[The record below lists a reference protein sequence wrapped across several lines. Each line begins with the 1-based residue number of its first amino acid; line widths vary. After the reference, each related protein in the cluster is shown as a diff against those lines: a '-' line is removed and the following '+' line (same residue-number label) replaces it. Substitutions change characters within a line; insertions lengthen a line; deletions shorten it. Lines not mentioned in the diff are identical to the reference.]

1 MFTRAAAFRFL
12 LAQTEFYQDCTRRPT
27 THVANWLARR
37 YGPNVPRERDF
48 LAELKQRVL
57 VFDGSMGA
65 NLQTLGLTA
74 EDFGGARYE
83 GCMDALCLTH
93 PQAPAA
99 LHRGFL
105 EAGCD
110 VVETNTFQA
119 SRLRLEEWGL
129 ADRTLELNRAGAAL
143 ARAVCDE
150 FQQADGRARFVAG
163 AIGPTGFLPSS
174 DDPTLSNVTFDCLV
188 QTFAEQA
195 QGLLEGGADLL
206 IIETQQDI
214 LETKAAMHGARQAC
228 ARLGVTKPLQ
238 VQVSL
243 DTNGRMLLGTDI
255 GAALTILD
263 SLGAD
268 IIGLNCS
275 TGPEYMR
282 EPVHYLVQ
290 NTQRPIS
297 VIPNAGI
304 PINLGG
310 GQARYPL
317 EPLGLA
323 EALSEFVLELGVNVV
338 GGCCGT
344 TFEHLRA
351 VVERVGQKTAR
362 PRTIVSLPPR
372 AASSIR
378 AFDLIQNPPPA
389 LVGER
394 VNTQGSRKIKRLL
407 LADQY
412 DEVLP
417 VAREQVEGG
426 AHLLDVCVALTERS
440 DEVQQMVEVVKRLRS
455 SVEAPLVI
463 DSTERD
469 VLKAALEAYPGRAII
484 NSFNL
489 EGGREKADYVIG
501 LAKQHGAATIAMTID
516 EQGMAHT
523 ADRKVEIARRIHG
536 IAVSE
541 HELDP
546 GQLIF
551 DVLTF
556 PVTTGQEDLRDDAH
570 QTIDGIRRVKAEL
583 PGVLTVLG
591 LSNVSFGVSPSAR
604 GVLNSAF
611 LFHCVQAG
619 LDLAIVNPSHLT
631 PYAEIDAEHRA
642 LAEDLIYNRREDA
655 LPRFL
660 AAFEGVE
667 LSTSVPAADA
677 DADLPVDQRVH
688 QRILH
693 RRKEGIEDL
702 LDQAI
707 SERMSASEDLSRSD
721 AAVAVLNEVLLPAM
735 KDVGDRFGA
744 GELILPFVLQSAE
757 VMKRSVAHLEQYL
770 EKQAGYSKG
779 SIVVATVYGDVHD
792 IGKSL
797 LITILSNNGY
807 TVHDLGKQVP
817 INTIIEAAI
826 EHQADAIGLSALLVS
841 TSKQMPLCIEELD
854 RRDLHLP
861 VLIGGAAINRA
872 FGRRAAVLSDKRVYE
887 PAVFYCKDVFE
898 GLSTMDVLTDA
909 TRRAAFIEQTR
920 SEILAERDAPPAPVV
935 ARVTPKPSAGP
946 RQDVPVPTPPFW
958 GARRVT
964 ASLADVWQHL
974 DLNTLYRHHW
984 GGHRAKGPEYER
996 IIREVFEPELAALQ
1010 AAALAEGWLEP
1021 LIVSGYF
1028 PVQSA
1033 GNQVVVFDPIDQDR
1047 EVTRLDF
1054 PRQSD
1059 GERLCLADYFRAD
1072 VKDVLALQA
1081 VSAGPRA
1088 GAYVEELQ
1096 QSGDY
1101 SRMLYVNGL
1110 ASGTAEA
1117 LADYAH
1123 GLARRD
1129 LSLADNQGLRFSWGY
1144 PACPDLEEQ
1153 RKVLPLLNAES
1164 EIGLTLSLSG
1174 NLDPEHST
1182 AALIVHHPEAKYFA
1196 VRTAA

>member
-1 MFTRAAAFRFL
+1 M
-12 LAQTEFYQDCTRRPT
+12 P
-27 THVANWLARR
+27 
-37 YGPNVPRERDF
+37 RDF
-48 LAELKQRVL
+48 LAELKRRVL

-65 NLQTLGLTA
+65 SLQTLGLSA
-74 EDFGGARYE
+74 DDFGGQRFE
-83 GCMDALCLTH
+83 GCMDALCLSR
-93 PQAPAA
+93 PEAPAQ

-105 EAGCD
+105 TAGCD

-119 SRLRLEEWGL
+119 SRLRLHEWGL
-129 ADRTLELNRAGAAL
+129 ADKTLELNRAGAAL
-143 ARAVCDE
+143 ARQVCDE
-150 FQQADGRARFVAG
+150 FEAADSRPRFVAG
-163 AIGPTGFLPSS
+163 SIGPSGFLPSS
-174 DDPTLSNVTFDCLV
+174 DDPTLSNVSFQTLTETFS
-188 QTFAEQA
+188 EQA

-214 LETKAAMHGARQAC
+214 LETKAAIFGARA
-228 ARLGVTKPLQ
+228 AFERTGKTKPLQ

-255 GAALTILD
+255 GAAMTILE

-282 EPVHYLVQ
+282 EPIRYLVQ
-290 NTQRPIS
+290 NTRLPIS

-317 EPLGLA
+317 EPDRLA
-323 EALSEFVLELGVNVV
+323 DSMAEFVEDLGVNVV

-351 VVERVGQKTAR
+351 VVERLGEQAPR
-362 PRTIVSLPPR
+362 PRTLVNVPPR
-372 AASSIR
+372 AASAIR
-378 AFDLIQNPPPA
+378 AFDLRQDPPPG

-412 DEVLP
+412 DDVLP

-426 AHLLDVCVALTERS
+426 AHLLDVCVALTERA
-440 DEVQQMVEVVKRLRS
+440 DEAHQMVEVIRRLRS

-489 EGGREKADYVIG
+489 EAGRDKADYVIG
-501 LAKQHGAATIAMTID
+501 LARQHGAATVAMTID

-523 ADRKVEIARRIHG
+523 AERKLEVARRIHA
-536 IAVSE
+536 IACEE
-541 HELDP
+541 HGLDP

-570 QTIDGIRRVKAEL
+570 QTIEGIRQVKAEL

-591 LSNVSFGVSPSAR
+591 LSNVSFGISQASR

-611 LFHCVQAG
+611 LYHCVQAG

-667 LSTSVPAADA
+667 VVSSKEAAGDA
-677 DADLPVDQRVH
+677 DADLPVDQRIH

-693 RRKEGIEDL
+693 RRKEGVEDL
-702 LDQAI
+702 LDESIAQRQTPDVTR
-707 SERMSASEDLSRSD
+707 SEAS
-721 AAVAVLNEVLLPAM
+721 VKVLNEVLLPAM

-817 INTIIEAAI
+817 VNTIIEAAI

-854 RRDLHLP
+854 RRDVHLP

-872 FGRRAAVLSDKRVYE
+872 FGRRAAVLPDKRVYE

-898 GLSTMDVLTDA
+898 GLSAMDALTDPA
-909 TRRAAFIEQTR
+909 RRDGFVQQARE
-920 SEILAERDAPPAPVV
+920 EIVAERDTEKAPVV
-935 ARVTPKPSAGP
+935 ARVVPKPSAGP
-946 RQDVPVPTPPFW
+946 RRDVAVPKPPFW
-958 GARRVT
+958 GTRRIT
-964 ASLADVWQHL
+964 ADLRDVWQHL
-974 DLNTLYRHHW
+974 DFNTLYRHHW

-996 IIREVFEPELAALQ
+996 IVREIFEPQ
-1010 AAALAEGWLEP
+1010 LAELQEEAVRDGWLEA
-1021 LIVSGYF
+1021 LVVSGYF
-1028 PVQSA
+1028 AVQSD
-1033 GNQVVVFDPIDQDR
+1033 GNQLLVFDPRRPER
-1047 EVTRLDF
+1047 ELTRLDF
-1054 PRQSD
+1054 PRQAD
-1059 GERLCLADYFRAD
+1059 GERLCLADYFRS
-1072 VKDVLALQA
+1072 VESGEKDILVLQA

-1088 GAYVEELQ
+1088 GAYIEELQ

-1123 GLARRD
+1123 TLARRE
-1129 LSLADNQGLRFSWGY
+1129 LGLPGNQGLRFSWGY

-1153 RKVLPLLNAES
+1153 RKVLPLLNAEA

-1182 AALIVHHPEAKYFA
+1182 AAMIVHHPEAKYFA

>member
-1 MFTRAAAFRFL
+1 
-12 LAQTEFYQDCTRRPT
+12 
-27 THVANWLARR
+27 
-37 YGPNVPRERDF
+37 VPRDY
-48 LAELKQRVL
+48 LADLSRRVL
-57 VFDGSMGA
+57 IFDGSMGA
-65 NLQTLGLTA
+65 SLQTLGLTA
-74 EDFGGARYE
+74 SDFGGARYE
-83 GCMDALCLTH
+83 GCMDALCMSD
-93 PQAPAA
+93 PEAPAQ

-105 EAGCD
+105 QAGCD
-110 VVETNTFQA
+110 VIETNTFQA
-119 SRLRLEEWGL
+119 SRLRLHEWGL
-129 ADRTLELNRAGAAL
+129 ADKTLEINRAGAAL
-143 ARAVCDE
+143 ARQVCDE
-150 FQQADGRARFVAG
+150 FEAADKRPRFVAG
-163 AIGPTGFLPSS
+163 SIGPSGFLPSS
-174 DDPTLSNVTFDCLV
+174 DDPTLSNITFDCLQ

-195 QGLLEGGADLL
+195 QGLIEGGADLL

-214 LETKAAMHGARQAC
+214 LETKAAMFGARVAFE
-228 ARLGVTKPLQ
+228 RTRRTLPLQ

-255 GAALTILD
+255 GAALTILE

-268 IIGLNCS
+268 VIGLNCS

-282 EPVHYLVQ
+282 EPVRYLVQ
-290 NTQRPIS
+290 NTSRPIS

-317 EPLGLA
+317 EPGGLA
-323 EALSEFVLELGVNVV
+323 DAMSEFVEELGVNAV

-351 VVERVGQKTAR
+351 VVDRLGHNAFR
-362 PRTIVSLPPR
+362 PRTVISTPPR
-372 AASSIR
+372 SASAIR
-378 AFDLIQNPPPA
+378 SFDLRQDPPPA

-407 LADQY
+407 LGDQY

-426 AHLLDVCVALTERS
+426 AHLLDVCVALTERA
-440 DEVQQMVEVVKRLRS
+440 DEARQMVEVIRRLRS

-469 VLKAALEAYPGRAII
+469 VVKAALEAYPGRAII

-489 EGGREKADYVIG
+489 ESGRDKADYIIG
-501 LAKQHGAATIAMTID
+501 LAKQHGAAAVAMTID
-516 EQGMAHT
+516 ERGMAHT
-523 ADRKVEIARRIHG
+523 AERKLEVARRIH
-536 IAVSE
+536 AMACEE
-541 HELDP
+541 HGLDP

-570 QTIDGIRRVKAEL
+570 QTIEGIRRVKAEL
-583 PGVLTVLG
+583 PGVLTILG
-591 LSNVSFGVSPSAR
+591 LSNVSFGISQAAR

-611 LFHCVQAG
+611 LYHCVQAG

-631 PYAEIDAEHRA
+631 PYAEIDVEHRA

-667 LSTSVPAADA
+667 VASPKESASDA
-677 DADLPVDQRVH
+677 DADLPVDQRIH

-693 RRKEGIEDL
+693 RRKEGIEAL
-702 LDQAI
+702 LDEAI
-707 SERMSASEDLSRSD
+707 AARESPDTTRSV
-721 AAVAVLNEVLLPAM
+721 AAVAVLNDVLLPAM

-817 INTIIEAAI
+817 VNTIIEAAI

-841 TSKQMPLCIEELD
+841 TSKQMPQCIEELD
-854 RRDLHLP
+854 RRDIHLP

-872 FGRRAAVLSDKRVYE
+872 FGRRAAVLPDKRVYE

-898 GLSTMDVLTDA
+898 GLSTMDALTDPA
-909 TRRAAFIEQTR
+909 QRDAFVEHVRA
-920 SEILAERDAPPAPVV
+920 EIIAERDAERAPVV
-935 ARVTPKPSAGP
+935 ARVTAKPGKGP
-946 RQDVPVPTPPFW
+946 SRDVPVPRPPFW
-958 GARRVT
+958 GARRIT
-964 ASLADVWQHL
+964 ADLREVWQHL

-984 GGHRAKGPEYER
+984 GGHRAKGAEYER
-996 IIREVFEPELAALQ
+996 IVNQIFEPQLEELKHEAQ
-1010 AAALAEGWLEP
+1010 RDGWLEA

-1028 PVQSA
+1028 PAQSD
-1033 GNQVVVFDPIDQDR
+1033 GNQLIVFDPDAPRR
-1047 EVTRLDF
+1047 ELARLDF
-1054 PRQSD
+1054 PRQAD
-1059 GERLCLADYFRAD
+1059 GERLCLADYFRSVESGERD
-1072 VKDVLALQA
+1072 VVVLQA
-1081 VSAGPRA
+1081 VSAGARA
-1088 GAYVEELQ
+1088 GAFVEELQ
-1096 QSGDY
+1096 HSGDY
-1101 SRMLYVNGL
+1101 GRMLYVNGL

-1123 GLARRD
+1123 NVVRGELGLPPNR
-1129 LSLADNQGLRFSWGY
+1129 GLRFSWGY
-1144 PACPDLEEQ
+1144 PAVPDLEEQ
-1153 RKVLPLLNAES
+1153 RKVLPLLNAEA

-1182 AALIVHHPEAKYFA
+1182 AALVVHHPEAKYFA

>member
-1 MFTRAAAFRFL
+1 VL
-12 LAQTEFYQDCTRRPT
+12 
-27 THVANWLARR
+27 
-37 YGPNVPRERDF
+37 RDY
-48 LAELKQRVL
+48 LAEMRSRVL

-65 NLQTLGLTA
+65 TLQTLELTA
-74 EDFGGARYE
+74 EHFGGPRYE
-83 GCMDALCLTH
+83 GCMDALCLSH
-93 PQAPAA
+93 PAAPAA

-105 EAGCD
+105 QAGCD

-129 ADRTLELNRAGAAL
+129 GERTLELNRAGARL
-143 ARAVCDE
+143 ARSVCDE
-150 FQQADGRARFVAG
+150 FERADGRPRFVAG
-163 AIGPTGFLPSS
+163 SIGPSGFLPSS
-174 DDPTLSNVTFDCLV
+174 DDPTLSNITFDRMV
-188 QTFAEQA
+188 STFEEQA
-195 QGLLEGGADLL
+195 RGLLQGGADLL
-206 IIETQQDI
+206 IVETQQDI
-214 LETKAAMHGARQAC
+214 LETKATMLGARKAFQATG
-228 ARLGVTKPLQ
+228 RTVPLQ

-255 GAALTILD
+255 GAALTILE

-268 IIGLNCS
+268 VIGLNCS

-282 EPVHYLVQ
+282 EPVRYLVQ
-290 NTQRPIS
+290 NSLRPIS

-310 GQARYPL
+310 GKARYPL
-317 EPLGLA
+317 EPVGLA
-323 EALSEFVLELGVNVV
+323 DALGEFVEELGVNVV

-344 TFEHLRA
+344 TFDHLRQ
-351 VVERVGQKTAR
+351 VVERVGEQQPM
-362 PRTIVSLPPR
+362 PRSLVNVPPR
-372 AASSIR
+372 AASAIR
-378 AFDLIQNPPPA
+378 AFDLRQDPPPA

-394 VNTQGSRKIKRLL
+394 VNTQGSRKIKRLM
-407 LADQY
+407 LAEQY
-412 DEVLP
+412 DDILP
-417 VAREQVEGG
+417 VAREQLEGG
-426 AHLLDVCVALTERS
+426 AHLLDVCVALTERA
-440 DEVQQMVEVVKRLRS
+440 DEAQQMVEVIRRLRS

-489 EGGREKADYVIG
+489 EAGREKADFVIG
-501 LAKQHGAATIAMTID
+501 LAQQHGAAVAAMTID
-516 EQGMAHT
+516 ERGMAHT
-523 ADRKVEIARRIHG
+523 AERKLEVARRIHG
-536 IAVSE
+536 IACGD
-541 HELDP
+541 HGLDP
-546 GQLIF
+546 GRLIF

-570 QTIDGIRRVKAEL
+570 QTIEGIRQVKNEL
-583 PGVLTVLG
+583 PGVLTMLG
-591 LSNVSFGVSPSAR
+591 LSNVSFGISPAAR

-611 LFHCVQAG
+611 LYHCVQAG

-667 LSTSVPAADA
+667 VASNDSKEAADA
-677 DADLPVDQRVH
+677 EAELPVDQRIH

-693 RRKEGIEDL
+693 RRKEGIEAL

-707 SERMSASEDLSRSD
+707 ELRESDTVNRSA
-721 AAVAVLNEVLLPAM
+721 AAVSVLNDVLLPAM

-757 VMKRSVAHLEQYL
+757 VMKRAVAHLEQYL

-817 INTIIEAAI
+817 VNTIIEAAI
-826 EHQADAIGLSALLVS
+826 QHEADAIGLSALLVS

-854 RRDLHLP
+854 KRNLHLP

-872 FGRRAAVLSDKRVYE
+872 FGRRAAVLPDKRIYE

-898 GLSTMDVLTDA
+898 GLSSMDALTDP
-909 TRRAAFIEQTR
+909 RRRDSFIQQVR
-920 SEILAERDAPPAPVV
+920 NEIEAERDAAKAPIV
-935 ARVTPKPSAGP
+935 ARVTPRPGAGP
-946 RQDVPVPTPPFW
+946 RRDVPVPASPFW
-958 GARRVT
+958 GSRRIS
-964 ASLADVWQHL
+964 ADLKDVWKHL
-974 DLNTLYRHHW
+974 DFNTLYRHHW
-984 GGHRAKGPEYER
+984 GGHRAKGAEYER
-996 IIREVFEPELAALQ
+996 IVREVFEPELAALQ
-1010 AAALAEGWLEP
+1010 ESALRDGWLEAR
-1021 LIVSGYF
+1021 IVSGYF
-1028 PVQSA
+1028 PVRSD
-1033 GNQVVVFDPIDQDR
+1033 GEQVIVFDPADHQR
-1047 EVTRLDF
+1047 ELTRLDF
-1054 PRQSD
+1054 PRQVD
-1059 GERLCLADYFRAD
+1059 GERLCLADYFRSD
-1072 VKDVLALQA
+1072 ESDVLVLQA
-1081 VSAGPRA
+1081 VSAGSRA
-1088 GAYVEELQ
+1088 GEYIEELQ
-1096 QSGDY
+1096 RSGDY

-1123 GLARRD
+1123 TIARRE
-1129 LSLADNQGLRFSWGY
+1129 LGLPSGQGLRFSWGY

-1153 RKVLPLLNAES
+1153 RKVLPLLRAEE

-1182 AALIVHHPEAKYFA
+1182 AALIVHHPQAKYFA